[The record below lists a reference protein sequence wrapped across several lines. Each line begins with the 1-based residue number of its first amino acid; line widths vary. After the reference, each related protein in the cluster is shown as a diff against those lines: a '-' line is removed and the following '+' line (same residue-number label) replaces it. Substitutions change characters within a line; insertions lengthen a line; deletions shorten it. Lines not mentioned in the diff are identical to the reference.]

1 LALSGAPG
9 KRYATAVPT
18 GRIRPLAVVAG
29 LAVSLVFSYLA
40 VRDVDFEVF
49 ADALS
54 ESSYW
59 WIAPALGALGAS
71 VAIRVVRWRY
81 LFPPETRPPARPAL
95 RALLIGELF
104 NTVVPVR
111 GGELVRV
118 VVIHRESRTSR
129 PEALGTVLVE
139 RLLDVIVLL
148 LLLLAVLPFVPEVTW
163 LRVAATTLAV
173 AVLVLLATILVLN
186 RYDARPLGFLL
197 RPLSWLPGFSAARA
211 SVAAESLLRGLRGV
225 RDVRAGVVAVALTA
239 ASWLSVALSFW
250 LAIRGLHL
258 ELGYDAAV
266 LVVVATTFS
275 LVIPA
280 LPTSVG
286 VFEAATLVSLRPF
299 GIDDSVAL
307 SCAVVLHVLSFLPF
321 IVAGLV
327 ALRTSSAGRLRVPS
341 PDLRRPPVRGF
352 VSSTGSSRESA
363 RRT

>member
-1 LALSGAPG
+1 
-9 KRYATAVPT
+9 VPT

-49 ADALS
+49 ADALA

-59 WIAPALGALGAS
+59 WIAPSLAALAAS
-71 VAIRVVRWRY
+71 VGIRVVRWRY
-81 LFPPETRPPARPAL
+81 LFPPETRPPARAAL
-95 RALLIGELF
+95 RALLVGELL
-104 NTVVPVR
+104 NTVLPMR
-111 GGELVRV
+111 AGELARV
-118 VVIHRESRTSR
+118 VVIHRETRTSR

-163 LRVAATTLAV
+163 LRVAATVLAV
-173 AVLVLLATILVLN
+173 AVLMLMAAILVLK
-186 RYDARPLGFLL
+186 RYGVRPLGFLL
-197 RPLSWLPGFSAARA
+197 RPLSWLPGFSASRTSA
-211 SVAAESLLRGLRGV
+211 AAESLLRGLRGV

-239 ASWLSVALSFW
+239 ASWLAVALSFW

-258 ELGYDAAV
+258 DLGYDAAV

-327 ALRTSSAGRLRVPS
+327 ALRLHPAARATRAEPVRKHLEQRRRLGRERSASYPRLLGENLVERLR
-341 PDLRRPPVRGF
+341 G
-352 VSSTGSSRESA
+352 SRE
-363 RRT
+363 

>member
-1 LALSGAPG
+1 
-9 KRYATAVPT
+9 VPT

-49 ADALS
+49 ADALA

-81 LFPPETRPPARPAL
+81 LFPPETRPPARAAL
-95 RALLIGELF
+95 RALLVGELL
-104 NTVVPVR
+104 NTVVPMR
-111 GGELVRV
+111 AGELARV
-118 VVIHRESRTSR
+118 VVIHRETRTSR

-148 LLLLAVLPFVPEVTW
+148 VLLLAVLPFVPEVTW
-163 LRVAATTLAV
+163 LRVAATLLAV
-173 AVLVLLATILVLN
+173 ATLALLVAIAVLK
-186 RYDARPLGFLL
+186 RYGVRPLGFLL
-197 RPLSWLPGFSAARA
+197 RPLSWLPGFSASRTSA
-211 SVAAESLLRGLRGV
+211 AAESLLRGLRGV
-225 RDVRAGVVAVALTA
+225 RDVQAGVIAIALTA
-239 ASWLSVALSFW
+239 ASWLGVALSFW
-250 LAIRGLHL
+250 LAIRGLNL

-266 LVVVATTFS
+266 LVAVATTFS

-299 GIDDSVAL
+299 GIDDSRAL
-307 SCAVVLHVLSFLPF
+307 ACAVVLHVLSFLPF
-321 IVAGLV
+321 IAAGLV
-327 ALRTSSAGRLRVPS
+327 ALGGHPLLSGRRGRGGAPRLQRLRR
-341 PDLRRPPVRGF
+341 L
-352 VSSTGSSRESA
+352 
-363 RRT
+363 